1 MRTEPEDIAMLN
13 RRGFLKAASGAVVAG
28 VVGRGILAGE
38 PSARP
43 NIVMILVD
51 DLGFG
56 DLSCQGAADVKTP
69 HIDRIAAEG
78 VRFDR
83 FYSNCPVCS
92 PTRAA
97 LLTGRYQDLVGVPGV
112 IRTNPANSWGYL
124 SPQAVLLPKLLK
136 EAGYGTALVGK
147 WHLGLEPENAPNA
160 RGFEHF
166 HGFLGDMMNDYYT
179 HRREGH
185 NYMRLNDA
193 EIDPPGHATDLFAE
207 WACDFIAKRSK
218 DKPFFLYLAF
228 NAPHDPIQPPKE
240 WLEKVKQREPN
251 MTAKRAGLVALIEHM
266 DAGVGRVLKTLDEQG
281 IAKDTLVIFTSD
293 NGGSLPV
300 GATNGPHRGG
310 KTMVYEGGLR
320 VPAFARWP
328 GKIAPG
334 SRTDRIALT
343 MDLMPS
349 MAEVAGATIAHE
361 IDGRS
366 VLPDMLGQKRDWPE
380 RDLFFRMREGY
391 KPTPGTI
398 EAIRRGDWKLLRAK
412 TGGPWELY
420 NLADDPLEQSNLIDK
435 EPAKA
440 KELIEAMEKQLARYA
455 QVPWKKA

>member
-1 MRTEPEDIAMLN
+1 MLN
-13 RRGFLKAASGAVVAG
+13 RRDFLKTASGAVVAG
-28 VVGRGILAGE
+28 LIGRQALAVD

-43 NIVMILVD
+43 NILMILVD

-56 DLSCQGAADVKTP
+56 DLSCQGAPDVKTP

-78 VRFDR
+78 IRFDR

-112 IRTNPANSWGYL
+112 IRTSPNNSWGYL
-124 SPQAVLLPKLLK
+124 APQAILLPSLLK
-136 EAGYGTALVGK
+136 QAGYATALVGK
-147 WHLGLEPENAPNA
+147 WHLGLEPENAPNQ

-185 NYMRLNDA
+185 NYMRLDEK
-193 EIDPPGHATDLFAE
+193 EIDPPGHATDLFSE
-207 WACDFIAKRSK
+207 WACDYISNRPK
-218 DKPFFLYLAF
+218 DKPFFLFLTY
-228 NAPHDPIQPPKE
+228 NAPHDPIQPPKD

-266 DAGVGRVLKTLDEQG
+266 DAGIGRVLKAIDDQG

-293 NGGSLPV
+293 NGGSLGV

-328 GKIAPG
+328 GKITPG
-334 SRTDRIALT
+334 TRTDRIALT

-349 MAEVAGATIAHE
+349 MAGAAGATITHE

-366 VLPDMLGQKRDWPE
+366 VLPDMLGRKQDWPD

-391 KPTPGTI
+391 RPTPGTI
-398 EAIRRGDWKLLRAK
+398 EAMRRGDWKLLRAR

-420 NLADDPLEQSNLIDK
+420 NLAADPLEQTNLIDK

-455 QVPWKKA
+455 QVPWRKM

>member
-1 MRTEPEDIAMLN
+1 MLN
-13 RRGFLKAASGAVVAG
+13 RREFLKTASGAVVAG
-28 VVGRGILAGE
+28 LIGRQALAAE

-43 NIVMILVD
+43 NILMILVD

-56 DLSCQGAADVKTP
+56 DLSCQGAPDVKTP

-78 VRFDR
+78 IRFDR

-112 IRTNPANSWGYL
+112 IRTSPNNSWGYL
-124 SPQAVLLPKLLK
+124 SPQAILLPSLLK
-136 EAGYGTALVGK
+136 QAGYATALVGK
-147 WHLGLEPENAPNA
+147 WHLGLEPENAPNQ

-185 NYMRLNDA
+185 NYMRLNEK
-193 EIDPPGHATDLFAE
+193 EIDPPGHATDLFSE
-207 WACDFIAKRSK
+207 WACDYISNRPK
-218 DKPFFLYLAF
+218 DKPFFLFLTY
-228 NAPHDPIQPPKE
+228 NAPHDPIQPPKD
-240 WLEKVKQREPN
+240 WLERVKQREPN

-266 DAGVGRVLKTLDEQG
+266 DDGVGRVLKALDDQG

-293 NGGSLPV
+293 NGGSLGV

-328 GKIAPG
+328 AKIAPG
-334 SRTDRIALT
+334 TRTDRIALT

-349 MAEVAGATIAHE
+349 MAEAAGATITHE

-366 VLPDMLGQKRDWPE
+366 VLPDMLGQMLNWPE

-391 KPTPGTI
+391 RPTPGTI
-398 EAIRRGDWKLLRAK
+398 EAMRRGDCKLLRAR

-420 NLADDPLEQSNLIDK
+420 NLAADPLEQTNLIDK

-455 QVPWKKA
+455 QVPWRKPVTP

>member
-1 MRTEPEDIAMLN
+1 MLN

-28 VVGRGILAGE
+28 MIGRDVLSAE

-97 LLTGRYQDLVGVPGV
+97 LLTGRYQDMVGVPGV
-112 IRTNPANSWGYL
+112 IRTSPANSWGYL
-124 SPQAVLLPKLLK
+124 SPQAVLLPTLLK
-136 EAGYGTALVGK
+136 EAGYATALVGK
-147 WHLGLEPENAPNA
+147 WHLGLEPENAPNV

-185 NYMRLNDA
+185 NYMRLNEK
-193 EIDPPGHATDLFAE
+193 EIDPPGHATDLFTD
-207 WACDFIAKRSK
+207 WACDYIANRPK
-218 DKPFFLYLAF
+218 DKPFFMYLAY
-228 NAPHDPIQPPKE
+228 NAPHDPIQPPKD

-266 DAGVGRVLKTLDEQG
+266 DAGVGRVLKALDDQG

-293 NGGSLPV
+293 NGGSLGV
-300 GATNGPHRGG
+300 GATNGLHRGG

-328 GKIAPG
+328 GRIAPG

-349 MAEVAGATIAHE
+349 MAEAAGAKVAHE
-361 IDGRS
+361 IEGRS
-366 VLPDMLGQKRDWPE
+366 VLPDMLGQKRDWPQ
-380 RDLFFRMREGY
+380 RDVFFRMREGY
-391 KPTPGTI
+391 RPTPGTI
-398 EAIRRGDWKLLRAK
+398 EALRRGDWKLLRAK

-420 NLADDPLEQSNLIDK
+420 NLAADPLEQTNLIDK

-455 QVPWKKA
+455 QVPWKKS